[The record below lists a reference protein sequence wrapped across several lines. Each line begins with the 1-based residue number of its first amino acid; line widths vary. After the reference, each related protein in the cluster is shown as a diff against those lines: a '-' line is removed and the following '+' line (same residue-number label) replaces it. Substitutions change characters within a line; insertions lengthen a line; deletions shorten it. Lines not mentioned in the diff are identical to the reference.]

1 MTDAGIL
8 FCHWLAGQ
16 SPFVQ
21 VTLGIAFLMI
31 VVPLIL
37 AGVAV
42 VVTKLEASFEQLWI
56 DAPDLSR
63 KFAGRLHT
71 ARWFRRQTR
80 EVPRNSRSWHAAA
93 AAAKNTNGRSRVPS
107 R

>member
-8 FCHWLAGQ
+8 FCHWLAAQ

-42 VVTKLEASFEQLWI
+42 VVTKLEASFERLWI

-63 KFAGRLHT
+63 KLAVRLQT
-71 ARWFRRQTR
+71 ARWFHRQTP
-80 EVPRNSRSWHAAA
+80 EVPRTNRSWHAAA
-93 AAAKNTNGRSRVPS
+93 APAKNTNDRSRVPS